1 MTLTEVIN
9 PTHRKEFLD
18 LADTIYASDTNY
30 VRPLDK
36 IIEDV
41 FDPSVNILFKN
52 GEATRF
58 LLYNQQNKPIGRI
71 AVFINANKAYG
82 YEQPTGGIGFFECI
96 NNHEAATLLF
106 NAAKEW
112 LQTRGMKAM
121 DGPINFGEND
131 NFWGLLTDGFTQPGF
146 GMPYNPP
153 YYHELFEACGFKT
166 YFEQITHH
174 LDLKRPFPERFWR
187 IAERVNAKPELTF
200 RHFTWKDH
208 HQFIDDFI
216 EVYNDAWRFHEN
228 FIPMQAPYLLNTLTK
243 AKSFLMEE
251 IIWYAYFNG
260 EPVAFLVLFPDANQ
274 IIKHLHGK
282 LNLFNKMR
290 FKWHLLTQPF
300 TRARVTVLG
309 VKQHYQ
315 RMGIESALFYQLR
328 EVLKNHPNYTE
339 LELSWVGDFNPKMR
353 TLMEAM
359 NADFGKRHI
368 TMRCLFDAEQQ
379 NMHRSHIIPMGTK
392 EM

>member
-1 MTLTEVIN
+1 
-9 PTHRKEFLD
+9 
-18 LADTIYASDTNY
+18 
-30 VRPLDK
+30 
-36 IIEDV
+36 
-41 FDPSVNILFKN
+41 
-52 GEATRF
+52 
-58 LLYNQQNKPIGRI
+58 
-71 AVFINANKAYG
+71 
-82 YEQPTGGIGFFECI
+82 
-96 NNHEAATLLF
+96 
-106 NAAKEW
+106 
-112 LQTRGMKAM
+112 
-121 DGPINFGEND
+121 
-131 NFWGLLTDGFTQPGF
+131 
-146 GMPYNPP
+146 
-153 YYHELFEACGFKT
+153 
-166 YFEQITHH
+166 
-174 LDLKRPFPERFWR
+174 
-187 IAERVNAKPELTF
+187 
-200 RHFTWKDH
+200 
-208 HQFIDDFI
+208 
-216 EVYNDAWRFHEN
+216 
-228 FIPMQAPYLLNTLTK
+228 
-243 AKSFLMEE
+243 MEE

-368 TMRCLFDAEQQ
+368 TMRCLFDADQH
-379 NMHRSHIIPMGTK
+379 NIHRSHIIPMGTK